1 MVHTDTVLLVLS
13 QRSENSHYKR
23 WLPVCDD
30 KTQTFSTRKLQTCFW
45 DKSEIMAAWCVK
57 NLSLGSFVVSKEPL
71 RARSLRLP
79 RVALLLVQCK
89 TYVQRYLLRP
99 RKTQSDIRQLVDQ
112 EMYFL
117 RHESAKCEDQMDVAE
132 NGERKK
138 KTQHLNVFKNISK
151 NRVTHV
157 ELLYLTSSKLT
168 AQLAHGNQQPLS
180 SSFCYF
186 FPPVSHWLALRLK
199 ANLFRNRFLSIY
211 RRIANDNPFNVSTES
226 ETFFF
231 FFLTRWTQ
239 NDLN

>member
-1 MVHTDTVLLVLS
+1 MG
-13 QRSENSHYKR
+13 
-23 WLPVCDD
+23 
-30 KTQTFSTRKLQTCFW
+30 RK
-45 DKSEIMAAWCVK
+45 
-57 NLSLGSFVVSKEPL
+57 
-71 RARSLRLP
+71 
-79 RVALLLVQCK
+79 
-89 TYVQRYLLRP
+89 
-99 RKTQSDIRQLVDQ
+99 
-112 EMYFL
+112 
-117 RHESAKCEDQMDVAE
+117 
-132 NGERKK
+132 KK

-231 FFLTRWTQ
+231 LTRWTQ